1 MVVMETVELCVDG
14 EHSVWGAERPTGP
27 HLHREPIHIA
37 TGLQTT
43 IQNRLLRLR
52 GKNITG
58 VCIILAT
65 LKNTELTSILGSGY
79 IHTVLKLTSIY
90 GS

>member
-1 MVVMETVELCVDG
+1 MLEIFAGIKCRVSAYFND
-14 EHSVWGAERPTGP
+14 
-27 HLHREPIHIA
+27 
-37 TGLQTT
+37 
-43 IQNRLLRLR
+43 
-52 GKNITG
+52 TG

-65 LKNTELTSILGSGY
+65 LKNTDLTSIFGSGY